1 MDQKWKLLSKRKTHN
16 LSQVRCKYIIL
27 YSVKIIYSQ
36 DYPFFYY
43 LYTEYIFS
51 TLEPIIKPVRHR
63 QFTLMEQELPATVYD
78 ME

>member
-1 MDQKWKLLSKRKTHN
+1 MDRRWKPLSKRKTHN
-16 LSQVRCKYIIL
+16 LLQVRCRHA
-27 YSVKIIYSQ
+27 VKIFDSQ
-36 DYPFFYY
+36 PYAFFFNLCYE
-43 LYTEYIFS
+43 LIFS

>member
-1 MDQKWKLLSKRKTHN
+1 MF
-16 LSQVRCKYIIL
+16 YF
-27 YSVKIIYSQ
+27 Q
-36 DYPFFYY
+36 DYSFFKY
-43 LYTEYIFS
+43 LFSVLIFS

>member
-1 MDQKWKLLSKRKTHN
+1 MLSSRVLGNFILRITH
-16 LSQVRCKYIIL
+16 LSITYTM
-27 YSVKIIYSQ
+27 
-36 DYPFFYY
+36 Y
-43 LYTEYIFS
+43 LFSS